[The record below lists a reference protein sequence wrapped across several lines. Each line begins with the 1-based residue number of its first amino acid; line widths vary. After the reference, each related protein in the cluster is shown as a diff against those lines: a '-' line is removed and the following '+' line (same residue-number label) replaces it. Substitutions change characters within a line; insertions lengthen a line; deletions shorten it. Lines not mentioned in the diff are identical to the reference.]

1 MVVML
6 PMGVVLV
13 AALVIEIVGDTK
25 ILPGWQPRERFEASE
40 LPAWS
45 EQRHDV
51 VRFPR
56 DLLFE

>member
-1 MVVML
+1 ML

-56 DLLFE
+56 D